1 MREYYDLIMEPG
13 EDSFPYYFN
22 SHWHKQLDQ
31 MAKPYANA
39 LQLRIGN
46 QLRPKL
52 TCWGAAFNTH
62 SIAEL
67 DLDRIAEIAA
77 YIEMLHKASII
88 VDDLVDDDDARHG
101 EKTFHTEFGRDKT
114 IMFALGL
121 LSKGISGINEI
132 FRKSGLHYQSIDL
145 YADTINRMAMG
156 CLQELEL
163 DSTTRYDVD
172 KIRRIIN
179 LETITLIKNSF
190 LLGYWSN
197 CKTNYEAEESII
209 RIGENC
215 GYIFQILND
224 LEPFAS
230 VKNNIA
236 YKGGRNIDV
245 NRDRKNIVVT
255 YIWGAASIKERQ
267 LLSDLSGEQ
276 LQELILKLY
285 SKYSVFDS
293 ICNEARS
300 LENQIDEIINMMKR
314 LNNNTGCIKDFAK
327 FVHEMIDV
335 CFLRLI

>member
-1 MREYYDLIMEPG
+1 MGEYYDLIMEPR
-13 EDSFPYYFN
+13 ECSFSYYFN
-22 SHWHKQLDQ
+22 SHWHNQLDQ
-31 MAKPYANA
+31 MIKPYADA

-52 TCWGAAFNTH
+52 TCWGAAFNTR

-67 DLDRIAEIAA
+67 DLDRIAEISV

-88 VDDLVDDDDARHG
+88 VDDLVDDDGARHG
-101 EKTFHTEFGRDKT
+101 EKTFHIEFGRDKT
-114 IMFALGL
+114 VMFALGL
-121 LSKGISGINEI
+121 LSKGIAGINEI

-145 YADTINRMAMG
+145 YANTINRMAMG

-163 DSTTRYDVD
+163 DSTTRYDID

-197 CKTNYEAEESII
+197 CKTNHEEENII

-230 VKNNIA
+230 AKNNIA
-236 YKGGRNIDV
+236 YKGSRNIDI
-245 NRDRKNIVVT
+245 NRDRKNIVVA

-267 LLSDLSGEQ
+267 SLSDLSGEQ
-276 LQELILKLY
+276 LQALILKLY
-285 SKYSVFDS
+285 SKYSVYDS
-293 ICNEARS
+293 ICHEARS
-300 LENQIDEIINMMKR
+300 LEKQTDEIINTMQQLK
-314 LNNNTGCIKDFAK
+314 NKTGCLEDFAK

-335 CFLRLI
+335 CFSRLR